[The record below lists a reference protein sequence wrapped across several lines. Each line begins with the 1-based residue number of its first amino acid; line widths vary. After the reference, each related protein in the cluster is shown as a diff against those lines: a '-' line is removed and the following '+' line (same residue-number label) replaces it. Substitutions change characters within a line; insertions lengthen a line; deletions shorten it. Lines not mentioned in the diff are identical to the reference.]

1 MGLKPTTLDGGL
13 LTEVVDVARRWAD
26 RCDRSKIP
34 CVSAW
39 TSSQA
44 AALQPSI

>member
-1 MGLKPTTLDGGL
+1 
-13 LTEVVDVARRWAD
+13 VDVARRWAD

-39 TSSQA
+39 TTTQA
-44 AALQPSI
+44 AAIQAPA